1 MKRLIFRIVPPVLI
15 LAAVFA
21 AGVGYGTEHR
31 IDLNF
36 AKQPKTELPVHY
48 MPSRENDPMFVV
60 RSM

>member
-1 MKRLIFRIVPPVLI
+1 MKRLISRVVPPVLI
-15 LAAVFA
+15 IAAVFA

-36 AKQPKTELPVHY
+36 KKQPQTPHAIQYLDG
-48 MPSRENDPMFVV
+48 RDGDPMYAV